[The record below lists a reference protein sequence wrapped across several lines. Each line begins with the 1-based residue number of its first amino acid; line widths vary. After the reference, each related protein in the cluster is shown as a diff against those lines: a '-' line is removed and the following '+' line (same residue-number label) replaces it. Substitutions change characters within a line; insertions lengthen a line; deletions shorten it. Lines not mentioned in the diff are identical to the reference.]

1 MFIAASILVVL
12 TAGAV
17 FSATPEPPAMPPA
30 PVVDLAGIIR
40 PEVKTHLN
48 GMLRELERKTGA
60 EFVILTVSSLDGEG
74 IESFTL
80 RMAERWKLGKKGKDN
95 GMLLTI
101 ALNDKKYRFDTGYGL
116 ESILP
121 DSFLGTLG
129 REQLRPHFRKGD
141 YSTGILNAASIIA
154 QRIAEEKKV
163 ALGDRAASPPA
174 TAPQQS
180 QEESSD
186 LFVWIALGIAV
197 VVLFGIVGLV
207 MFASRGRRSS
217 GGPYTGGYY
226 GGGGFGSGGFGG
238 GGGSFGGGGGSFGG
252 GGGSFGGGGAS
263 GDWGGDSGGD
273 SGSGSDSSND

>member
-1 MFIAASILVVL
+1 MQWMFIAVSILVML
-12 TAGAV
+12 TAGAA
-17 FSATPEPPAMPPA
+17 FSATPEPPAIPPA
-30 PVVDLAGIIR
+30 PVVDLASIIK
-40 PEVKTHLN
+40 PEAKTHLN

-101 ALNDKKYRFDTGYGL
+101 ALKDKKYRFDTGYGL

-129 REQLRPHFRKGD
+129 REQLRPYFRKGD
-141 YSTGILNAASIIA
+141 YSTGVLNAVSIIA
-154 QRIAEEKKV
+154 KRIAEEKKV
-163 ALGDRAASPPA
+163 SLGDQAASPSAAA
-174 TAPQQS
+174 TQQS

-186 LFVWIALGIAV
+186 LFVWIAVGIAV
-197 VVLFGIVGLV
+197 AVLLGIVGLV

-217 GGPYTGGYY
+217 GGPYAGGYY
-226 GGGGFGSGGFGG
+226 GGGSYGGGSFGGGSGGNRDFGG
-238 GGGSFGGGGGSFGG
+238 GGGSFGGGGT
-252 GGGSFGGGGAS
+252 S

-273 SGSGSDSSND
+273 SGGGGDSSND

>member
-1 MFIAASILVVL
+1 MDIQGMLAAALLFVMLV
-12 TAGAV
+12 AGSA
-17 FSATPEPPAMPPA
+17 FSATPEPPPVPPS
-30 PVVDLAGIIR
+30 PVVDLAGIIK
-40 PEVKTHLN
+40 PEAKTHLN

-60 EFVILTVSSLDGEG
+60 EFVILTVSNLDGEG

-129 REQLRPHFRKGD
+129 REQLRPNFRKGD

-154 QRIAEEKKV
+154 KRIAEEKKV
-163 ALGDRAASPPA
+163 SLGDQPAAASA
-174 TAPQQS
+174 QQP

-186 LFVWIALGIAV
+186 LFVWIAVGIAL
-197 VVLFGIVGLV
+197 VVLFGIVGLIF
-207 MFASRGRRSS
+207 FASRGRRSS
-217 GGPYTGGYY
+217 GGPSGGGYY
-226 GGGGFGSGGFGG
+226 GGGFGSGGFGG
-238 GGGSFGGGGGSFGG
+238 GSGSGNFGGGGGSFGG
-252 GGGSFGGGGAS
+252 GGTS

-273 SGSGSDSSND
+273 SGGGSDSSND